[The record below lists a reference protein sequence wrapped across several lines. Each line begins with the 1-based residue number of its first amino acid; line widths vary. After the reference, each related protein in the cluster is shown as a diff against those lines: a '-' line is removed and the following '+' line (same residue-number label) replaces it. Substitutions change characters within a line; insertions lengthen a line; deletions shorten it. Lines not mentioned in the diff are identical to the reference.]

1 MRRRRKPELIERLR
15 GEGQEEEAVRRRRR
29 VALLARL
36 NILCALVVLILGLAI
51 SRGL

>member
-15 GEGQEEEAVRRRRR
+15 GEGQEEEAVRRR
-29 VALLARL
+29 VSLLARL
-36 NILCALVVLILGLAI
+36 NVLCALVVLILGLAI